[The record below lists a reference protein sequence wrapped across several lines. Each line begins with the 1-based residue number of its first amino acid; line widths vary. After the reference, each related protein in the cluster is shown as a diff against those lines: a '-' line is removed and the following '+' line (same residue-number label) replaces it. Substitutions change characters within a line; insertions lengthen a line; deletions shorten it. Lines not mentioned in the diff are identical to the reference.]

1 MSALPFLPGNTFT
14 DPTKTKFHRP
24 QTLGWMNG
32 YSIPV
37 APQIG
42 IGGDPVPVNKLTQEE
57 LDELANLKPSLT
69 YGQKV
74 QAPPEDFV
82 PAHVGFDKKV
92 LLFFGYFKQTV
103 HESANEYFRVRPVK
117 VYYYLEDDSLAVVEP
132 LVNNSGIP
140 QGKLIKRQR
149 LPKNDLGEYWHWK
162 DLNLGINVT
171 FYGKVFHLY
180 DCDGWTKEYMAS
192 EGIELNEPVMP
203 EKDPYTE
210 SRKQPL
216 RSYKTPSDFDKL
228 KQFLELDRKVLRF
241 YCVWDDRD
249 SMFGEIRPCI
259 IHYYLVD
266 DTVEIREVHSG
277 NDGRDPFPVL
287 VCRQRLPK
295 DRNKVESSFPSC
307 VLELSDHEIKDWFTP
322 RDFMVGQTLF
332 ILGRRF
338 LLYDCDEF
346 TKNYYRTTFGVN
358 DFSPVDV
365 QGAPRG
371 PLPKYVPPYNGYG
384 SLEDSLQSC
393 LSLVPHPPK
402 KDFIKMLENDHKVLR
417 YAATMESFRPEDKNR
432 RFIISY
438 RLADD
443 MLTIYEPPV
452 RNAGI
457 IGGKFLERTRATKSG
472 SSVDNPDFYTPADF
486 QIGALIQIFKHRFR
500 ITDADEYVL
509 KYLES
514 HARVYPIATINSI
527 REKHGRPHT
536 TTEELLANVP
546 QGDTDPNLTK
556 SQPDGIKTEYQRRF

>member
-1 MSALPFLPGNTFT
+1 MSALPFLPGNSFT

-32 YSIPV
+32 YSVPI

-42 IGGDPVPVNKLTQEE
+42 IGGDPIPVNKLTQEE

-92 LLFFGYFKQTV
+92 LLFFAYFKQTV
-103 HESANEYFRVRPVK
+103 HESANEYYRVRPVK
-117 VYYYLEDDSLAVVEP
+117 VYYYLEDDSIAVVEP
-132 LVNNSGIP
+132 VVNNSW
-140 QGKLIKRQR
+140 R
-149 LPKNDLGEYWHWK
+149 
-162 DLNLGINVT
+162 
-171 FYGKVFHLY
+171 
-180 DCDGWTKEYMAS
+180 
-192 EGIELNEPVMP
+192 
-203 EKDPYTE
+203 
-210 SRKQPL
+210 
-216 RSYKTPSDFDKL
+216 
-228 KQFLELDRKVLRF
+228 
-241 YCVWDDRD
+241 YCL
-249 SMFGEIRPCI
+249 I

-287 VCRQRLPK
+287 VCRQRLPR
-295 DRNKVESSFPSC
+295 DRGNVESSFPSC
-307 VLELSDHEIKDWFTP
+307 VLELSNHEVKDWFTP

-346 TKNYYRTTFGVN
+346 TKNYYRTKFGVS
-358 DFSPVDV
+358 DFTPVDV
-365 QGAPRG
+365 KGAPRK
-371 PLPKYVPPYNGYG
+371 PLPKETPPYNGYG

-432 RFIISY
+432 RFIIYY

-457 IGGKFLERTRATKSG
+457 IGGKFLERTRATKPG
-472 SSVDNPDFYTPADF
+472 SSVDNPEFYTPADF

-514 HARVYPIATINSI
+514 HARTYPIATINSI
-527 REKHGRPHT
+527 REKHGRSHT

-546 QGDTDPNLTK
+546 QGDTDPNLRK